1 MSKHVVTKRKT
12 IRDIAA
18 MKGGESAIVCLTAY
32 TAPVARLADAH
43 ADLVLVGDSLGNVI
57 YGFDST
63 LPVTMDIM
71 VAHGRAVVNATAAAL
86 VVVDMPFG
94 SYQES
99 PEQAFRN
106 AARLM
111 AEAGCQAVKFEGGEE
126 MAETAAFLVRRGIPV
141 MGHIGL
147 QPQSVHGAGGYH
159 VTGRKDEEQKKLLAD
174 AKALADA
181 GAFSIVLECMDAD
194 LAAAVTAAVPVPD
207 RSASAPALPATGRFW
222 SAMTCSACRPALS
235 PDSSNATAKSR
246 KTSMRRSANMPPRS
260 GKGSSRPKNT
270 PIRIK
275 KSCGLWINIAPPRRF
290 GYITI

>member
-1 MSKHVVTKRKT
+1 MSKLVATKRKT

-18 MKGGESAIVCLTAY
+18 MKGGEAAIVCLTAY

-57 YGFDST
+57 YGFDNT
-63 LPVTMDIM
+63 LPVTMDMMI
-71 VAHGRAVVNATAAAL
+71 AHGWAVVNATAAAL
-86 VVVDMPFG
+86 VVIDMPFG

-111 AEAGCQAVKFEGGEE
+111 AETGCQAVKFEGGDE

-147 QPQSVHGAGGYH
+147 QPQSVNGAGGYH
-159 VTGRKDEEQKKLLAD
+159 VTGRKDAEQKKLLAD
-174 AKALADA
+174 AKALSEA

-194 LAAAVTAAVPVPD
+194 LAAAVTASVPTPTIGIGAGIACDGQILVCDDMLGLSSGPLPRFVKRYAEVSRAVDEAFGQYAAEV
-207 RSASAPALPATGRFW
+207 R
-222 SAMTCSACRPALS
+222 
-235 PDSSNATAKSR
+235 N
-246 KTSMRRSANMPPRS
+246 
-260 GKGSSRPKNT
+260 
-270 PIRIK
+270 
-275 KSCGLWINIAPPRRF
+275 RRF
-290 GYITI
+290 PSAEHSYQDKKKLRAVD